1 MMDAEQVSP
10 PVLKSEKG
18 KGGSQQ
24 VWKEWFQGMVWG
36 HGVGVSWCKARRTG
50 TAGEGGEE

>member
-1 MMDAEQVSP
+1 MDAEQVSP